1 MANLSTR
8 RCLSYLER
16 DEFDRDAF
24 TKLPDF
30 LKGAIMS
37 SPEYQRL
44 SSEPAQF
51 ENTVDDSIPF

>member
-1 MANLSTR
+1 
-8 RCLSYLER
+8 LSYLER